1 MNADA
6 LPWSQACENNKGP
19 ILDVVRAW
27 MPASG
32 TVLEIGTGTGQHV
45 VHFARALPGLHWYPT
60 DRPGTLD
67 TATARIRQAGSGT
80 IALPEPLDVLAWPES
95 ITGPFDGVFSANTA
109 HIMGWPGVEALFAG
123 VGRVLRPGGRF
134 LLYGPFAYGGEHTA
148 PSNARFHA
156 TLQQQDPDSG
166 IRDMD
171 DLLPLAGRHGLRLVD
186 DVAMPANNRTLV
198 WTRE

>member
-1 MNADA
+1 MKTDT

-19 ILDVVRAW
+19 ILEVLRTW

-32 TVLEIGTGTGQHV
+32 HVLEIGTGTAQHV
-45 VHFARALPGLHWYPT
+45 VFFAQALPGLRWLPT
-60 DRPGTLD
+60 DRPGTLEG
-67 TATARIRQAGSGT
+67 ATARIRQAGVANVAT
-80 IALPEPLDVLAWPES
+80 PESLDVLAWPDG
-95 ITGPFDGVFSANTA
+95 ITGAFDAVFSANTA

-148 PSNARFHA
+148 PSNARFHV
-156 TLQQQDPDSG
+156 TLQQQDPQSG

-171 DLLPLAGRHGLRLVD
+171 DLLPLAGRHRLRLTE

-198 WTRE
+198 WTRD